1 MLYIPDFLRTL
12 AAEYKNIK
20 IMKVRVKI
28 DGYIDVVDEN
38 VTVKQIEEAV
48 KFSLG
53 LGSLSADNPVGDP
66 DWGYA
71 IVEVV

>member
-1 MLYIPDFLRTL
+1 
-12 AAEYKNIK
+12 
-20 IMKVRVKI
+20 MKVRVKI

-53 LGSLSADNPVGDP
+53 LGSLSADNPVRDP

>member
-1 MLYIPDFLRTL
+1 
-12 AAEYKNIK
+12 
-20 IMKVRVKI
+20 MKVRVKI

-53 LGSLSADNPVGDP
+53 LGLLSADNPVGDP
-66 DWGYA
+66 DWA
-71 IVEVV
+71 MQL

>member
-1 MLYIPDFLRTL
+1 
-12 AAEYKNIK
+12 
-20 IMKVRVKI
+20 MKVRVQI
-28 DGYIDVVDEN
+28 DGYIDVDDEN
-38 VTVKQIEEAV
+38 VTVEQVEEAV